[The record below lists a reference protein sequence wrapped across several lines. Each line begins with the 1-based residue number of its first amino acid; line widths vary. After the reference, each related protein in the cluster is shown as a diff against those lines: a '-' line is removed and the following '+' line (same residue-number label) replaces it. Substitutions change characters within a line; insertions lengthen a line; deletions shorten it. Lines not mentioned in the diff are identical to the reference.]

1 LTAYIVRRLFATL
14 PVMAV
19 VALFVFFL
27 LRLAPGDPAAII
39 AGEDATSEAIAA
51 VRAKLGLDRPLVEQF
66 VVWLWA
72 LLQGD
77 MGVSIFSNL
86 PVTRLMAQRVEP
98 TVALTLSTLFVAVSL
113 AIPIGVVAA
122 WKARKLV
129 DRLVMAFAVLG
140 LAMPVFVL
148 AYVLI
153 YFFAVQWQ
161 LLPVQG
167 YQPLSAGL
175 WPFAESLILPSVALG
190 VTYMALIARITR
202 ASMLEVLQQDY
213 IRTANAKGL
222 ATDRVL
228 LLHALKNASVPI
240 VTVIG
245 IGIALLISGVVITET
260 VFNIPG
266 LGRLTVDAVL
276 KRDYPIVQGLIL
288 VFAAAKVIVN
298 LIIDISY
305 AFLDPRIRY

>member
-1 LTAYIVRRLFATL
+1 
-14 PVMAV
+14 MAV

-27 LRLAPGDPAAII
+27 LRFAPGDPAAII
-39 AGEDATSEAIAA
+39 AGEDATSEAIEA
-51 VRAKLGLDRPLVEQF
+51 VRAKLGLDRPMVEQF
-66 VVWLWA
+66 FVWVTQLA
-72 LLQGD
+72 RGD

-86 PVTRLMAQRVEP
+86 PVTRLISQRLEP
-98 TVALTLSTLFVAVSL
+98 TVALTLSTLFVAVAM
-113 AIPIGVVAA
+113 AIPIGVLAA
-122 WKARKLV
+122 WKVRKWV
-129 DRLVMAFAVLG
+129 DRVVMGFAVLG
-140 LAMPVFVL
+140 FAMPVFVL

-161 LLPVQG
+161 MLPVQG
-167 YQPLSAGL
+167 YQPLKEGFG
-175 WPFAESLILPSVALG
+175 PFVESLILPSLALG
-190 VTYMALIARITR
+190 ITYMALIARTTR
-202 ASMLEVLQQDY
+202 ASMLEVLSQDY
-213 IRTANAKGL
+213 IRTANSKGL

-228 LLHALKNASVPI
+228 LLHALKNAAVPI

-276 KRDYPIVQGLIL
+276 KRDYPVVQGLIL
-288 VFAAAKVIVN
+288 VFAGAKVLVN

>member
-1 LTAYIVRRLFATL
+1 MTAYIVRRLFATL

-27 LRLAPGDPAAII
+27 LRFAPGDPAAII
-39 AGEDATSEAIAA
+39 AGEDATTEAIEA
-51 VRAKLGLDRPLVEQF
+51 VRAKLGLDRPMVEQF
-66 VVWLWA
+66 FVWVTQ
-72 LLQGD
+72 LLRGD
-77 MGVSIFSNL
+77 LGVSIFSNL
-86 PVTRLMAQRVEP
+86 PVTRLISQRLEP
-98 TVALTLSTLFVAVSL
+98 TVALTLSTLFVAVAM
-113 AIPIGVVAA
+113 AIPIGVLAA
-122 WKARKLV
+122 WKVRKWV
-129 DRLVMAFAVLG
+129 DRVVMGFAVLG
-140 LAMPVFVL
+140 FAMPVFVL

-161 LLPVQG
+161 MLPVQG
-167 YQPLSAGL
+167 YQPVKEGL
-175 WPFAESLILPSVALG
+175 WPFVESLILPSLALG
-190 VTYMALIARITR
+190 ITYMALIARTTR
-202 ASMLEVLQQDY
+202 ASMLEVLSQDY
-213 IRTANAKGL
+213 IRTANSKGL

-228 LLHALKNASVPI
+228 LLHALKNAAVPI
-240 VTVIG
+240 ITVIG

-276 KRDYPIVQGLIL
+276 KRDYPVVQGLIL
-288 VFAAAKVIVN
+288 VFAGAKVLVN

>member
-1 LTAYIVRRLFATL
+1 MTAYIIRRLFATL

-19 VALFVFFL
+19 VTVFVFFL

-39 AGEDATSEAIAA
+39 AGDDATAADLEA
-51 VRAKLGLDRPLVEQF
+51 VRAKLGLNLPIYEQF
-66 VVWLWA
+66 GLWIWRLA
-72 LLQGD
+72 QGD
-77 MGVSIFSNL
+77 LGVSIFSDL
-86 PVTRLMAQRVEP
+86 PVTRLIAQRVEP
-98 TVALTLSTLFVAVSL
+98 TLALTLSTLFVAVSL
-113 AIPIGVVAA
+113 AIPVGVIAA
-122 WKARKLV
+122 WQARKLA
-129 DRLVMAFAVLG
+129 DRAVMIFAVLG
-140 LAMPVFVL
+140 FAIPGFLA

-153 YFFAVQWQ
+153 WIFAVKLQ

-167 YQPLSAGL
+167 YRPIGEGF
-175 WPFAESLILPSVALG
+175 WPFVEGLILPSIALG

-202 ASMLEVLQQDY
+202 ASMLEVLSQDY
-213 IRTANAKGL
+213 IRTANSKGL
-222 ATDRVL
+222 ATKRVL
-228 LLHALKNASVPI
+228 LLHALKNAAVPI

-276 KRDYPIVQGLIL
+276 KHDYPIVQGLIM
-288 VFAAAKVIVN
+288 VFAAAKVLVN
-298 LIIDISY
+298 LMIDISY

>member
-1 LTAYIVRRLFATL
+1 MTAYIIRRLFAIV

-27 LRLAPGDPAAII
+27 LRIAPGDPAAII
-39 AGEDATSEAIAA
+39 AGDDATAESIAA
-51 VRAKLGLDRPLVEQF
+51 IRLKLGLDRPVVEQF
-66 VVWLWA
+66 AVWVWG
-72 LLQGD
+72 LLHGD
-77 MGVSIFSNL
+77 LGVSIFSNL
-86 PVTRLMAQRVEP
+86 PVTRLIAQRLEP
-98 TVALTLSTLFVAVSL
+98 TAALTLATLLVSVTL
-113 AIPIGVVAA
+113 AIPIGVIAA
-122 WKARKLV
+122 WKARTLV
-129 DRLVMAFAVLG
+129 DRAVMAFAVLG
-140 LAMPVFVL
+140 FAMPGFVL
-148 AYVLI
+148 AYALI
-153 YFFAVQWQ
+153 YLFAVQLQW
-161 LLPVQG
+161 LPVQG
-167 YQPLSAGL
+167 YKPIGEGL
-175 WPFAESLILPSVALG
+175 WPFVQSLVLPSVALG
-190 VTYMALIARITR
+190 ITYMALIARITR

-288 VFAAAKVIVN
+288 VFAAAKVLVN
-298 LIIDISY
+298 LLIDISY

>member
-1 LTAYIVRRLFATL
+1 MTAYIVRRLFATL

-27 LRLAPGDPAAII
+27 LRLAPGDPAALI

-98 TVALTLSTLFVAVSL
+98 TVALTLSTLFVAVPL
-113 AIPIGVVAA
+113 GVVAA
-122 WKARKLV
+122 WQARKLV
-129 DRLVMAFAVLG
+129 DRLVMGFAVLG
-140 LAMPVFVL
+140 FAMPVFVL

-167 YQPLSAGL
+167 YVPISEGL
-175 WPFAESLILPSVALG
+175 WPFAQSLILPSVALG
-190 VTYMALIARITR
+190 ITYMALIARITR

-213 IRTANAKGL
+213 IRTANAKG
-222 ATDRVL
+222 
-228 LLHALKNASVPI
+228 
-240 VTVIG
+240 
-245 IGIALLISGVVITET
+245 
-260 VFNIPG
+260 
-266 LGRLTVDAVL
+266 
-276 KRDYPIVQGLIL
+276 
-288 VFAAAKVIVN
+288 
-298 LIIDISY
+298 
-305 AFLDPRIRY
+305 